1 VEVKD
6 SVAGNRCT
14 MQGEFWTTDHEVAV
28 PDPLDPFEPDED
40 SQPEPID
47 EEERAALL
55 DDLADLAEF
64 RATLEPRGFLGVVI
78 SCPDCEEDH
87 FFGWGL
93 LRENLEHI
101 LEHGEPRVHEPAFEP
116 AVDHYVTW
124 DYAKGF
130 VDGVL
135 EGEESGPL
143 RDGWTSPA
151 EAARRLRRALATRG
165 LSEDEVAAV
174 LSEGGLP
181 PGEAAGDGRAPA

>member
-1 VEVKD
+1 VSSRRPTTEVP
-6 SVAGNRCT
+6 
-14 MQGEFWTTDHEVAV
+14 V
-28 PDPLDPFEPDED
+28 PDPLDPFEPDD
-40 SQPEPID
+40 DAQPEPID
-47 EEERAALL
+47 DEERAALL

-64 RATLEPRGFLGVVI
+64 RAALEPRGFRGVVI

-87 FFGWGL
+87 FFGWSL

-101 LEHGEPRVHEPAFEP
+101 LEHGEPRVHEPAYEP

-130 VDGVL
+130 VDGLL
-135 EGEESGPL
+135 EGEETGPL

-165 LSEDEVAAV
+165 LSEDEVAEV

-181 PGEAAGDGRAPA
+181 PGDAGDGPAPA

>member
-6 SVAGNRCT
+6 SATGNRCT
-14 MQGEFWTTDHEVAV
+14 MGELYHDDHEVPV
-28 PDPLDPFEPDED
+28 PDPLDPFEPDND
-40 SQPEPID
+40 AQPEPID

-64 RATLEPRGFLGVVI
+64 RAALEPRGFRGVVI

-87 FFGWGL
+87 FFGWSL

-101 LEHGEPRVHEPAFEP
+101 LEHGEPRVHEPAYEP

-151 EAARRLRRALATRG
+151 EAARRLRRALGARG

-181 PGEAAGDGRAPA
+181 PGDAADGPAPA